1 MPKTL
6 PPTGTRLIVQEPGH
20 AHAPASVPDRP
31 RRALLSRRQLLRAL
45 GIATG
50 VLVLPAARHVVR
62 RRLRGEPGPT
72 GWFGHC

>member
-6 PPTGTRLIVQEPGH
+6 PPTGTSLIVQEPVP
-20 AHAPASVPDRP
+20 APERP

-45 GIATG
+45 GIAAG